1 MARVKGALN
10 TRKRHKKILK
20 LAKGFRGAEASNSEL
35 LTKLLCVQCKML
47 M

>member
-10 TRKRHKKILK
+10 TRKRHKKMLRASEVLK
-20 LAKGFRGAEASNSEL
+20 ASNSEL